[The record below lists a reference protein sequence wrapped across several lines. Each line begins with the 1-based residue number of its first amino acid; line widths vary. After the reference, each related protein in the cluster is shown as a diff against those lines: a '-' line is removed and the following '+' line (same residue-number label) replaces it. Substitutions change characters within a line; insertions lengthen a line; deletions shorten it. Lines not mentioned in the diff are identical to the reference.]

1 MQITA
6 KVMFAQP
13 LTVAVF
19 CIFMSTDG
27 GESVCTKY
35 KKYFYFTM
43 CFEKFLIASYLMMR
57 MISSEI
63 CLNSFW

>member
-1 MQITA
+1 M
-6 KVMFAQP
+6 
-13 LTVAVF
+13 
-19 CIFMSTDG
+19 
-27 GESVCTKY
+27 CTKY

-43 CFEKFLIASYLMMR
+43 SFEKFLIASYLMMR